1 MGFYDD
7 DFIDKVMAATDI
19 VEIIGSKVVIQEKGR
34 SFIGRCPFHNE
45 KTPSFHVSKEKQV
58 YHCFGCGASGNALSF
73 LRSYENMPFTDAIE
87 YLAGLANIPVPEK
100 TKAPDMQAEMKD
112 RLFAI
117 NEVAMRYYYNYLNT
131 EEGKKAL
138 YYLIQRKITPEIKRE
153 FLFGY
158 APYDQGELLE
168 SLQSLAFTLQEIL
181 DSGIFLRKDGGELVA
196 RFRNR
201 LMFPIQDYKA
211 RVIGFGARALTE
223 RGPKYLNSSESIIF
237 QKKANLYNWHRAIG
251 EARRTGRIFLMEG
264 YMDVI
269 SVYQSGQKNVVASL
283 GTSFTEEQAQFMTKY
298 CKEAL
303 LVFDGDKAGID
314 ATMRA
319 IQILEQQ
326 QLSLKIVE
334 LPDAKDPDEYI
345 KKNGFKAWE
354 MQVAKAIS
362 AFEFKLKRACGRH
375 DKSSVEGKLKIVE
388 EILPELNKIRN
399 EIEKHEYIKYLANE
413 LQIDE
418 SAVLFELQKNGQK
431 TPKKVAIM
439 TATGVKEQEVKNSQT
454 EILLLKTVLEFPQR
468 SKEAVQELAEEYFQ
482 DKTCF
487 ELMKKIAQY
496 YANQQ
501 TNILGED
508 FLQMLTSEENYL
520 FGEVDSLQ
528 LPPRNELM
536 LKELVKKLQHDY
548 WRNIYKKLQNQQMEA
563 QLNHNEKL
571 LQEIGEKIVSIQLKL
586 HKLQ

>member
-7 DFIDKVMAATDI
+7 DFIDKVIAASDI
-19 VEIIGSKVVIQEKGR
+19 VEIIGSKVAIQEKGR

-58 YHCFGCGASGNALSF
+58 YHCFGCGASGNVVSF
-73 LRSYENMPFTDAIE
+73 LRSYENMPFTDAIKH
-87 YLAGLANIPVPEK
+87 LARLANIPVPEK
-100 TKAPDMQAEMKD
+100 TKTPDPQAEIKD

-117 NEVAMRYYYNYLNT
+117 NEAATRYYYNFLNK

-158 APYDQGELLE
+158 APYEQRELLE
-168 SLQSLAFTLQEIL
+168 SLQNLAFTLQEIL
-181 DSGIFLRKDGGELVA
+181 DSGIFISKADGELIP

-201 LMFPIQDYKA
+201 LIFPIQDYKA

-223 RGPKYLNSSESIIF
+223 RGPKYLNSSESIVF

-283 GTSFTEEQAQFMTKY
+283 GTSFTEEQAQFMVKY

-303 LVFDGDKAGID
+303 IVFDGDKAGIA

-326 QLSLKIVE
+326 QLNLKIVE

-362 AFEFKLKRACGRH
+362 AFEFKLKTAASRH
-375 DKSSVEGKLKIVE
+375 DKGSVEGKLQIVE

-399 EIEKHEYIKYLANE
+399 EIEKHEYIKYLASE

-431 TPKKVAIM
+431 PHKKLANKTALEIKVPAI
-439 TATGVKEQEVKNSQT
+439 KNNQS
-454 EILLLKTVLEFPQR
+454 EILLLKTVIEFPER
-468 SKEAVQELAEEYFQ
+468 AKEAVQELTEEFFQ
-482 DKTCF
+482 DKLGF
-487 ELMKKIAQY
+487 ALLKKIAQY

-508 FLQMLTSEENYL
+508 FSLLLTSEESYL
-520 FGEVDSLQ
+520 FVEVENLA
-528 LPPRNELM
+528 LPPRSEQM
-536 LKELVKKLQHDY
+536 LRVLVKKLKHEY
-548 WRNIYKKLQNQQMEA
+548 WRNILKKLQSQQVEA
-563 QLNHNEKL
+563 QMNHQEQL
-571 LQEIGEKIVSIQLKL
+571 LQEIGEKIVKIQVNL